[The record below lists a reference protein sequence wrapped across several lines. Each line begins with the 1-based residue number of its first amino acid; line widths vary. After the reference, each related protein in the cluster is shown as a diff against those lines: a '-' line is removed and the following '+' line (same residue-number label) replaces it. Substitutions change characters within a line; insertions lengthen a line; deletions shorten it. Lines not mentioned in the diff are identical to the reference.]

1 MYDSEFWRVV
11 LVIALFF
18 IGMAG
23 GMLIDYET
31 NRRVAKKEYLKQLE
45 EEKKR
50 LKSKISLYESLL
62 EERNEGKSV

>member
-23 GMLIDYET
+23 GMLIDYVT

-50 LKSKISLYESLL
+50 LKSKISFYESLL